1 VNPSLA
7 RAAELGPY
15 FQWAPLDTP
24 SSWRPWADLA
34 DGDVLADRVSAA
46 RGALATMS
54 GLPESSLP
62 ERAVASVA
70 FLGYAARVLSPLVGA
85 VALTGTLPVVDSLW
99 WRPVPAGPLPI
110 AYAGAGTATAAD
122 APTLMRTAVGALLTP
137 VLDACRTRFRLS
149 PLVLWGNVASAL
161 GGAASMITDADPAA
175 GLRAT
180 SLVAAMLGL
189 APLTGTATLVRP
201 DPAHARRFL
210 VRNNCCLY
218 YRIPGGGTCGDC
230 VLTPEAERR
239 RAWEAVLA
247 RP

>member
-1 VNPSLA
+1 M
-7 RAAELGPY
+7 G
-15 FQWAPLDTP
+15 
-24 SSWRPWADLA
+24 
-34 DGDVLADRVSAA
+34 
-46 RGALATMS
+46 

-99 WRPVPAGPLPI
+99 WRPVPAGPLPL
-110 AYAGAGTATAAD
+110 AYAGASTATAAD

-137 VLDACRTRFRLS
+137 VLDACRARFRLS
-149 PLVLWGNVASAL
+149 PQVLWGNVASAL

-180 SLVAAMLGL
+180 SLVDAMLSLPPL
-189 APLTGTATLVRP
+189 AGTAGLVRP
-201 DPAHARRFL
+201 DPAHERRFL

-230 VLTPEAERR
+230 ILTPEAERR

-247 RP
+247 R